1 MIPCTD
7 DNFSYTE
14 ITSPAAFNNQV
25 VTEILK
31 LLFLEILTLLS
42 QHITQQLLKQ
52 PVHSEAQNKKF
63 HILFLS

>member
-7 DNFSYTE
+7 DNLSYTE
-14 ITSPAAFNNQV
+14 IISLTAFNNQA

-31 LLFLEILTLLS
+31 LLFPEILTLLA

-52 PVHSEAQNKKF
+52 SVHSEAQNKKF